1 MNVQENSSERN
12 TFKESEESFHG
23 KQIGCPVY
31 LKKKKKD
38 GRGKRKKE
46 KNYFKSYLRM
56 P

>member
-12 TFKESEESFHG
+12 TFKEYEESFHG

-31 LKKKKKD
+31 LKKKKV

-46 KNYFKSYLRM
+46 KNYFKGYLHM